1 MVAAVLKEG
10 LVEIADT
17 YDLFLVDQWGVLHN
31 GGVAKPAAMAALAA
45 MRATGRPVVLL
56 SNSAKRAAVSVANL
70 RRMGIG
76 PWLYDHIVTS
86 GELGWQALHDRSDL
100 WFAALGRRC
109 LMFTWGGDRQILEG
123 LDLAEADSVAGAD
136 FLLNAGTDGAPVAFY
151 EPVMADAAER
161 GLPMLCLNPDLV
173 TVTPEGGLVV
183 CPGSLAKRYEELGGS
198 VRYIGKPHPEV
209 YAHALALAPDASR
222 PLAIGDSL
230 HHDILGAQRMG
241 LDSVLVAGG
250 VHAPDLR
257 ILPGMTPAA
266 EALDAL
272 YAREG
277 IAPTYAMA
285 ELLWRPLPRENR

>member
-1 MVAAVLKEG
+1 MVVPLLTEGLAAVAE
-10 LVEIADT
+10 D

-45 MRATGRPVVLL
+45 MRMSGRPVILL
-56 SNSAKRAAVSVANL
+56 SNSAKRESVSVANL

-86 GELGWQALHDRSDL
+86 GELGWQALRDRSDP

-123 LDLAEADSVAGAD
+123 LDLDEVTTVAEAD

-151 EPVMADAAER
+151 EPVMTDAAER
-161 GLPMLCLNPDLV
+161 DLPMLCLNPDLV

-183 CPGSLAKRYEELGGS
+183 CPGSLAKRYKELGGR
-198 VRYIGKPHPEV
+198 VRYLGKPHPEV
-209 YAHALALAPDASR
+209 YAHALSLAPGATR

-241 LDSVLVAGG
+241 FDSALVAGG
-250 VHAPDLR
+250 VHAADLR
-257 ILPGMTPAA
+257 IVPGMTPAPD
-266 EALDAL
+266 ALTAL

-277 IAPTYAMA
+277 VAPTYAMS
-285 ELLWRPLPRENR
+285 ELFWRPLAKA